1 MPTLDKDDLRIY
13 WQVSDME
20 RKEFAVVAGPNG
32 AGKSSLSKYYL
43 KVDCFDGDLMA
54 LNLRREHPDWPERWI
69 SGTVAGN
76 LEKQKNNAIAS
87 NQNFAF
93 ETNFSNDFIINLI
106 NDFKKSNYKISLFY
120 FGIDKL
126 DESLLR
132 VHSRANLG
140 GHNVADDV
148 VKYNFSECPKRVA
161 QNLHLFDYM
170 IFIDGIMPYGKIIA
184 NIRKRDNY
192 KEIAD
197 IVPRWFADGFAGVVC
212 V

>member
-1 MPTLDKDDLRIY
+1 MATWWR
-13 WQVSDME
+13 WT
-20 RKEFAVVAGPNG
+20 FAVSILIGLNG
-32 AGKSSLSKYYL
+32 GFRELLRAISKN
-43 KVDCFDGDLMA
+43 K
-54 LNLRREHPDWPERWI
+54 
-69 SGTVAGN
+69 
-76 LEKQKNNAIAS
+76 KNNAIAN

-120 FGIDKL
+120 FGIDNL

-148 VKYNFSECPKRVA
+148 VKYNFSECPKRVV
-161 QNLHLFDYM
+161 QNLDLFDYM
-170 IFIDGIMPYGKIIA
+170 MFIDGIMPYGKIVA

-192 KEIAD
+192 KEFAD
-197 IVPRWFADGFAGVVC
+197 VLPRWFAESFMILFP
-212 V
+212 